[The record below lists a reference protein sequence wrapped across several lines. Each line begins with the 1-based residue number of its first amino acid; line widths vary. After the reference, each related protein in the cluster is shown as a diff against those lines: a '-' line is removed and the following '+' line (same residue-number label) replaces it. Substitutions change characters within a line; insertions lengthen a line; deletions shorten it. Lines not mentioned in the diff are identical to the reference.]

1 MQLTLTPMDARAP
14 SAPGD
19 AALAS
24 GPLHDAASQAAT
36 GTPAPLVL
44 LHGWGLDRRVWLP
57 LLPHLRDAAPHLPVY
72 LADLPGYHGSAY
84 AGEDAQAVAHALATQ
99 LPPNCTLVGWSLG
112 GMLTQ
117 LAAAYSAAAGSAAT
131 QSATQASSRIARL
144 VLIGSTPSFVRREGF
159 ACAQQPVLL
168 NAFAQAVRA
177 LPASV
182 LPRFATLSNQGDSR
196 AKAIN
201 RQLLALTQPPL
212 PDQAALLAG
221 LDWLQTLD
229 LRAQA
234 ARITQPTLL
243 IHGGQDGLMPL
254 AAAQWLCEHL
264 PQAELLTLPDAAHA
278 PFLHDPAQCAAALA
292 RWAGAMDAQT

>member
-19 AALAS
+19 AALAPA
-24 GPLHDAASQAAT
+24 PLHDAASQAAT
-36 GTPAPLVL
+36 GAPAPLVL

-99 LPPNCTLVGWSLG
+99 LPPGCTLVGWSLG
-112 GMLTQ
+112 GMLAQ
-117 LAAAYSAAAGSAAT
+117 LAASSEAGSTAT
-131 QSATQASSRIARL
+131 QPGSRIARL
-144 VLIGSTPSFVRREGF
+144 ALIGSTPSFVRREGF

-168 NAFAQAVRA
+168 SAFAQAVRA

-234 ARITQPTLL
+234 AHITQPALI

-254 AAAQWLCEHL
+254 AAAQWLADHL
-264 PQAELLTLPDAAHA
+264 PQAERLTLPDAAHA

-292 RWAGAMDAQT
+292 RWAGAMDAQA

>member
-1 MQLTLTPMDARAP
+1 MRLSLIPMDACAPRA
-14 SAPGD
+14 SGD
-19 AALAS
+19 AALAPA
-24 GPLHDAASQAAT
+24 PLHKAADQAAT
-36 GTPAPLVL
+36 GSLAPLVL
-44 LHGWGLDRRVWLP
+44 LHGWGLDRRVWQP
-57 LLPHLRDAAPHLPVY
+57 LLPHLQACAPHLPVY
-72 LADLPGYHGSAY
+72 LADLPGYHGSSY

-99 LPPNCTLVGWSLG
+99 LPPGCTLAGWSLG
-112 GMLTQ
+112 GMLAQ
-117 LAAAYSAAAGSAAT
+117 LAATQPGSH
-131 QSATQASSRIARL
+131 IARL
-144 VLIGSTPSFVRREGF
+144 VLIGSTSSFVQREGF
-159 ACAQQPVLL
+159 ACAQQPILL
-168 NAFAQAVRA
+168 SAFAKAVHA

-212 PDQAALLAG
+212 PDQATLLAG

-243 IHGGQDGLMPL
+243 IHGGRDGLMPL
-254 AAAQWLCEHL
+254 AAAQWLADHL

-278 PFLHDPAQCAAALA
+278 PFLHDPAQCAAALS
-292 RWAGAMDAQT
+292 RWAGAMDVDA

>member
-1 MQLTLTPMDARAP
+1 MDACAPRA
-14 SAPGD
+14 SGD
-19 AALAS
+19 AALAPA
-24 GPLHDAASQAAT
+24 PLHKAASQAAT
-36 GTPAPLVL
+36 YSPAPLVL
-44 LHGWGLDRRVWLP
+44 LHGWGLDRRVWQPFLT
-57 LLPHLRDAAPHLPVY
+57 HLQACAPHLPVY
-72 LADLPGYHGSAY
+72 LADLPGYHGSSY

-99 LPPNCTLVGWSLG
+99 LPPGCTLAGWSLG
-112 GMLTQ
+112 GMLAQ
-117 LAAAYSAAAGSAAT
+117 LAATQPGSH
-131 QSATQASSRIARL
+131 IARL
-144 VLIGSTPSFVRREGF
+144 VLIGSTSSFVQREGF
-159 ACAQQPVLL
+159 ACAQQPILL
-168 NAFAQAVRA
+168 SAFAKAVHA

-212 PDQAALLAG
+212 PNQAALLAG

-243 IHGGQDGLMPL
+243 IHGGRDGLMPL
-254 AAAQWLCEHL
+254 AAAQWLAQHL

-278 PFLHDPAQCAAALA
+278 PFLHDPAQCAAALS
-292 RWAGAMDAQT
+292 RWAGAMDVDA

>member
-1 MQLTLTPMDARAP
+1 MQLTLTPIDVCVPAISGHVAATAP
-14 SAPGD
+14 VGLD
-19 AALAS
+19 E
-24 GPLHDAASQAAT
+24 AASQAAT
-36 GTPAPLVL
+36 GAPAPLVL

-99 LPPNCTLVGWSLG
+99 LPPGCTLVGWSLG
-112 GMLTQ
+112 GMLAQ
-117 LAAAYSAAAGSAAT
+117 LAASSEAGSTAT
-131 QSATQASSRIARL
+131 QPGSRIARL
-144 VLIGSTPSFVRREGF
+144 ALIGSTPSFVRREGF

-168 NAFAQAVRA
+168 SAFAQAVRA

-234 ARITQPTLL
+234 ARITQPTLIL
-243 IHGGQDGLMPL
+243 HGGQDGLMPL
-254 AAAQWLCEHL
+254 AAAQWLADHL
-264 PQAELLTLPDAAHA
+264 PQAEQLTLPDAAHA

-292 RWAGAMDAQT
+292 RWAGAMDAQA

>member
-1 MQLTLTPMDARAP
+1 MDACAPRA
-14 SAPGD
+14 SGD
-19 AALAS
+19 AALAPA
-24 GPLHDAASQAAT
+24 PLHKAASQAAT
-36 GTPAPLVL
+36 YSPAPLVL
-44 LHGWGLDRRVWLP
+44 LHGWGLDRRVWQPFLT
-57 LLPHLRDAAPHLPVY
+57 HLQACAPHLPVY

-84 AGEDAQAVAHALATQ
+84 AGEDAQAVARALATQ
-99 LPPNCTLVGWSLG
+99 LPPGCTLAGWSLG
-112 GMLTQ
+112 GMLAQ
-117 LAAAYSAAAGSAAT
+117 LAAVHSAAVQSAAGE
-131 QSATQASSRIARL
+131 SGSRIARL
-144 VLIGSTPSFVRREGF
+144 VLIGSTPSFVQREGF

-168 NAFAQAVRA
+168 SAFAKTVRA

-196 AKAIN
+196 ARAIN

-212 PDQAALLAG
+212 PDQAVLLAG
-221 LDWLQTLD
+221 LAWLQMLD

-234 ARITQPTLL
+234 ARITQSTLL

-254 AAAQWLCEHL
+254 AAAQWLADHL

-292 RWAGAMDAQT
+292 RWAGAMDMDA